1 MEIGSPNGSG
11 LHLVASV
18 QDVSG
23 GKGLYYI
30 IHGTLAANSGL
41 LVNGRIFRDQ
51 KDPTMGNALI
61 SLAIPEQDG
70 SFESAWV
77 EQSLTFPLGP
87 NPRPF

>member
-1 MEIGSPNGSG
+1 
-11 LHLVASV
+11 
-18 QDVSG
+18 
-23 GKGLYYI
+23 
-30 IHGTLAANSGL
+30 
-41 LVNGRIFRDQ
+41 
-51 KDPTMGNALI
+51 MGNALI